1 MNLFL
6 DTHFNDIIVILF
18 DENNKIVK
26 KEIIQNKKQN
36 STYIMPTIEKVLEG
50 KMPESVIV
58 VNGPGSFTGV
68 RLGVTIA
75 KTFGWTLN
83 IPVRVVSSLE
93 CLAVSIN
100 AKDKIVSFSD
110 NNGYYVGYF
119 DENNKIIKEY
129 EYLNNSEYQNL
140 LNTEKVYADI
150 DIDYEKIISF
160 AMGKNTINP
169 HKVNP
174 IYIKKIEVEK

>member
-1 MNLFL
+1 M
-6 DTHFNDIIVILF
+6 
-18 DENNKIVK
+18 
-26 KEIIQNKKQN
+26 
-36 STYIMPTIEKVLEG
+36 
-50 KMPESVIV
+50 
-58 VNGPGSFTGV
+58 
-68 RLGVTIA
+68 
-75 KTFGWTLN
+75 
-83 IPVRVVSSLE
+83 
-93 CLAVSIN
+93 N
-100 AKDKIVSFSD
+100 AKDKIVSVSD
-110 NNGYYVGYF
+110 NNGYYVGYC
-119 DENNKIIKEY
+119 DDNNKIIKEY